1 MSLALPGYNLYND
14 TKLIINPHHMEHETT
29 TSRQAKRLDG
39 KSNLMIALGAVV
51 VILAVVAVANFG
63 GDIFKGAKNISPD
76 EAKARAENFINTNL
90 VAAGTTATVT
100 SVTDYSKAL
109 YKLAVKVGDNEIESF
124 ISKDGKQFFPQA
136 MDIDAVANGTA
147 TGTDTAAASAPV
159 IPADLPK
166 TKKPVVEMFVMSECP
181 YGLQM
186 QKGMLPVM
194 QTLGDKADIQV
205 KFVNYAMHGKKEVD
219 EQLRQYCINKE
230 EDSKLISYLTC
241 YSKSG
246 NATACGTEASI
257 NESKISSC
265 IAKADKEFKITE
277 SYNDKSTWNGSFPK
291 FAIHDAENT
300 KYGVQGS
307 PTLVINGK
315 EVQSNRDSASLLATI
330 CAAFEDAPEE
340 CSATLDAA
348 TPAPG
353 FGTGT
358 AAAGNAAEC
367 APAT

>member
-1 MSLALPGYNLYND
+1 MENETPVVHHSPK
-14 TKLIINPHHMEHETT
+14 KLD
-29 TSRQAKRLDG
+29 S

-63 GDIFKGAKNISPD
+63 GSMFSGAKNISPD
-76 EAKARAENFINTNL
+76 EAKAKAEAFINANL
-90 VAAGTTATVT
+90 VAEGTTATVT
-100 SVTDYSKAL
+100 EVSDYSKAL
-109 YKLAVKVGDNEIESF
+109 YKLAVKVGDTSIESF
-124 ISKDGKQFFPQA
+124 ISKDGLSFFPQVMNMA
-136 MDIDAVANGTA
+136 EVANGTA
-147 TGTDTAAASAPV
+147 TGTDSATGTASAPV

-166 TKKPVVEMFVMSECP
+166 SKTPVVEMFVMSECP

-194 QTLGDKADIQV
+194 QALGDKADIQV

-230 EDSKLISYLTC
+230 EDSKFISYLTC

-246 NATACGTEASI
+246 NATACGTEAGV
-257 NESKISSC
+257 NEAKVSSC
-265 IAKADKEFKITE
+265 VAKADKEFKITD
-277 SYNDKSTWNGSFPK
+277 SYNDRTTWNGSFPK

-330 CAAFEDAPEE
+330 CAAFDEKPEE
-340 CSATLDAA
+340 CNATLDAS

-358 AAAGNAAEC
+358 TAAGTAAEC